1 MSFVTMVE
9 LETLGTDPKSVI
21 LSIGAVT
28 FDPENAKE
36 DFSNT
41 FYVNVDPESCQKL
54 GLVINASTVMWW
66 LKQSK
71 EAQDTLV
78 KKAFISLPNA
88 LQEFSNWYSKFGGN
102 LYGNGA
108 AFDNVILANAY
119 SACDLARPWSYSGDR
134 CYRTIKANYPKIK
147 ADIFEG
153 TKHDALSDAVH
164 QAKHLY
170 KIAQKTGISL

>member
-1 MSFVTMVE
+1 MSFVTMVD
-9 LETLGTDPKSVI
+9 LETLGTKPNSVI

-41 FYVNVDPESCQKL
+41 FYVSVDPESCQRY
-54 GLVINASTVMWW
+54 GLVIDASTVMWW

-71 EAQDTLV
+71 EAQE
-78 KKAFISLPNA
+78 SLFKDVTVDLPSA
-88 LQEFSNWYSKFGGN
+88 LGQFAYWYSRLKGKV
-102 LYGNGA
+102 YGNGA
-108 AFDNVILANAY
+108 AFDNTLLANAY
-119 SACDLARPWSYSGDR
+119 ATCNLKTPWAFWDDR
-134 CYRTIKANYPKIK
+134 CYRTVKANYPKIK

-170 KIAQKTGISL
+170 KIAQQTGISI